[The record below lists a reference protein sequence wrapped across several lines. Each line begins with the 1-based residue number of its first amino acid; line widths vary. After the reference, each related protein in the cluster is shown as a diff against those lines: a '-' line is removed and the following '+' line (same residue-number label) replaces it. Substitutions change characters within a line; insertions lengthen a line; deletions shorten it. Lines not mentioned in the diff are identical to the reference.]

1 MGRMELSEKMMYK
14 VYAAVLGTVITVAT
28 QKALRA
34 AWKVA
39 TGQEPPEA
47 GDPDV
52 PAAEA
57 FIWALS
63 SGVGLG
69 VAQLATTRYAAR
81 HWGTMGHKPR
91 PGKTTFKV

>member
-1 MGRMELSEKMMYK
+1 MDLSEKLMYK
-14 VYAAVLGTVITVAT
+14 VYSALLGTVVTIAT
-28 QKALRA
+28 QRALTA
-34 AWKVA
+34 AWKIA
-39 TGQEPPEA
+39 TGNEPPEA

-69 VAQLATTRYAAR
+69 VAQLATTRYASR
-81 HWGTMGHKPR
+81 HWGKLGSKPD
-91 PGKTTFKV
+91 PKTPKIKL

>member
-1 MGRMELSEKMMYK
+1 MNFSEKLLYK
-14 VYAAVLGTVITVAT
+14 VYAAVLGTAVTIAT
-28 QKALRA
+28 QKAITA

-39 TGQEPPEA
+39 TGEEPPEP

-63 SGVGLG
+63 SGVGIG
-69 VAQLATTRYAAR
+69 IAQLATTRYASR
-81 HWGTMGHKPR
+81 HWSTVGNKPAAS
-91 PGKTTFKV
+91 KTTFKI

>member
-1 MGRMELSEKMMYK
+1 MNFSEKILYK
-14 VYAAVLGTVITVAT
+14 VYAGLLGAAITIGT
-28 QKALRA
+28 QKALTA

-39 TGQEPPEA
+39 TGEEPPEP

-52 PAAEA
+52 PASEA

-69 VAQLATTRYAAR
+69 IAQLATTRYAAR
-81 HWGTMGHKPR
+81 HWGTMGNKPK
-91 PGKTTFKV
+91 PGKTTFKI

>member
-1 MGRMELSEKMMYK
+1 MNMTEKLMYK

-28 QKALRA
+28 QKALTA

-39 TGQEPPEA
+39 TGEEPPEP

-63 SGVGLG
+63 SGVGIG
-69 VAQLATTRYAAR
+69 IAQLATTRYSAR
-81 HWGTMGHKPR
+81 HWTTVGNKPAT
-91 PGKTTFKV
+91 GKTTFKV